1 MTYTH
6 AGEVAKQ
13 LVFYSDDQNITQK
26 VKKYENNELV
36 ISRMSTV
43 RPEKRYG
50 RGQNYPDAG
59 KLKNLN
65 ICKY

>member
-13 LVFYSDDQNITQK
+13 LVFYSDDYNITQK
-26 VKKYENNELV
+26 VKKYENNEFI

-50 RGQNYPDAG
+50 RGQNYPRAEVVDWFQA
-59 KLKNLN
+59 
-65 ICKY
+65 